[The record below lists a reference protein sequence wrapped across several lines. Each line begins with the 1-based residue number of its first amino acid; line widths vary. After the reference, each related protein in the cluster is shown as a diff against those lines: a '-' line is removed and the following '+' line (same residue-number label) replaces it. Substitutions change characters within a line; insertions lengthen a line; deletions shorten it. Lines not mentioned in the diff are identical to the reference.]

1 MKLEIVSAEDL
12 ERMNSEKRELKK
24 EVLIRILNSLCKK
37 ISFAYSLGKDELLV
51 QIPEMIFG
59 YPTYKLSFVTLYMNR
74 QLQNLGYSTSIM
86 GTGLINIS
94 WKVHKTKEI
103 VVKKKIKTIH
113 VEELDSL
120 ANLKKTANQIRKK
133 YISK

>member
-1 MKLEIVSAEDL
+1 
-12 ERMNSEKRELKK
+12 MNSEKRELKK

-37 ISFAYSLGKDELLV
+37 ISFAYSLGKDEILV

-103 VVKKKIKTIH
+103 LVKKKTIH

>member
-37 ISFAYSLGKDELLV
+37 ISFAYSLGKDEILV

-103 VVKKKIKTIH
+103 LVKKKTIH

>member
-37 ISFAYSLGKDELLV
+37 ISFAYSLGKDEILV